1 MSKNEWI
8 ESHLERIIN
17 EETTRIRKELE
28 EARNIVKQRDT
39 EVQRLNNI
47 IRRGTRENEELKE
60 NVESTEEQ
68 LRQAKVLERHLRV
81 LEKRQEQENYVL

>member
-17 EETTRIRKELE
+17 EETTRIRRELE